1 MQDWDLT
8 DEQRMIRRNIRE
20 FAEAEIRPRARELDK
35 RGEFSPDLARQMGEL
50 GLFGMTVPE
59 EYGGAGMDT
68 KSYIIAVEELAR
80 VDGSQAA
87 AVAAGNSL
95 GINPLYYF
103 GSEEQRRRYLP
114 ELCRGP
120 RHLFGFG
127 LTEPGS
133 GSDAAGARTTACPDG
148 DDFVINGSKIFITN
162 AGTELTIGTIVMCKL
177 ADRDRS
183 EASRGGRPV
192 YVCLLVE
199 NGTPGYTVKKM
210 EDKML
215 WRASNTC
222 ELYFDDVRVPKA
234 NLLGSVGDGFKI
246 MLRILDGGRL
256 SIAAM
261 GLGAAQGAFEIALRY
276 AQQREQFGQPIAK
289 FQAVSFKLADMATEI
304 DHARA
309 YLYRV
314 CDMRD
319 KGLPYTQESAM
330 TKLAC
335 GELAGRVTDAAM
347 QILGGYSVMP
357 EYEVE
362 RYWRDQRILQI
373 GEGTSEIQR
382 LVIARTLGCL

>member
-8 DEQRMIRRNIRE
+8 DEQRMIRGSIRE

-35 RGEFSPDLARQMGEL
+35 RGEFDPDLTLKMGEL

-59 EYGGAGMDT
+59 EYGGAGLDT

-95 GINPLYYF
+95 GINPIDYF
-103 GSEEQRRRYLP
+103 GNEEQKRQYLP

-133 GSDAAGARTTACPDG
+133 GSDAAGARTTAYPDG
-148 DDFVINGSKIFITN
+148 DEFVINGSKMFITN

-177 ADRDRS
+177 ADADRR
-183 EASRGGRPV
+183 EVSRGGRPT
-192 YVCLLVE
+192 YLCLLVE
-199 NGTPGYTVKKM
+199 NGTPGYTIKKM

-234 NLLGSVGDGFKI
+234 NLLGNIGDGFKI

-276 AQQREQFGQPIAK
+276 AQEREQFGQTIGK
-289 FQAVSFKLADMATEI
+289 FQAVAFKLADMATEI
-304 DHARA
+304 EHARA
-309 YLYRV
+309 FLYRV

-319 KGLPYTQESAM
+319 RGLPFSQESAM

-335 GELAGRVTDAAM
+335 GELAGRVTDGAM
-347 QILGGYSVMP
+347 QILGGYSVMS

-382 LVIARTLGCL
+382 LVIARSLGCL